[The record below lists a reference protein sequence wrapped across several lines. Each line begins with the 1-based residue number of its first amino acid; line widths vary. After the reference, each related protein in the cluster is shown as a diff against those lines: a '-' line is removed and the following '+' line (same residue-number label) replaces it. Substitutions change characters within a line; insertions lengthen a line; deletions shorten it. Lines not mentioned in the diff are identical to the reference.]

1 MSEVGGTLESTPI
14 LRVSGLSMSFGGLVA
29 VSDLSFEVSPGEIV
43 AMIGPNGAGKTTVF
57 NVLTALYRPTSGTM
71 SFDGHDLGRLS
82 PHEVT
87 TVGLARTFQNIRLFR
102 DMSALDN
109 VKVGRYCRTR
119 AGLWGALTR
128 LPWTKRE
135 EREIEA
141 RALEVMG
148 FLGILD
154 LADELAK
161 SLPYGDQKLLEI
173 ARALATEPRM
183 LLLDEPAAGLNSS
196 ESAQLVKL
204 VRQIRDEGVT
214 IMLIEHDMK
223 VVMNISERILVLDHG
238 IQICSGTPEVV
249 QHDQHVIEA
258 YLGKAV

>member
-29 VSDLSFEVSPGEIV
+29 VSDLSFEVAPGEIV

-109 VKVGRYCRTR
+109 VKVGRYCRTH

-249 QHDQHVIEA
+249 RHDQHVIEA